1 MKVGFFCRWVKLN
14 RMKKEE
20 KLSEERG
27 KKHLRREK
35 CGNKIEGGGGDGGGV
50 RKRGHRGR

>member
-1 MKVGFFCRWVKLN
+1 MGETKQDE
-14 RMKKEE
+14 KEE
-20 KLSEERG
+20 KLSKDRG

-35 CGNKIEGGGGDGGGV
+35 CGNKIEGGGRGGV